1 MGNAESTP
9 SKSSST
15 EKAQQQKKKK
25 QQQQQKGG
33 GGKAGGLACCGK
45 RPSTPDEG
53 GAPTPPRRRLIA
65 KAPSIPD
72 SNSSDASTASRSVRS
87 NRNAALPALPPTG
100 NGSGN
105 GSGKKTLHRRTDS
118 VITAAAGERAAAAGA
133 GGANGSNLVVPY
145 NEAHIS
151 TFEKEI
157 MGYAAILHPGET
169 SVKVS
174 IRPFNEGYS
183 VDRNQ
188 WDVRWVGRLVTRR
201 TVLTAAG
208 EPGFSF
214 IPLYESVFSTP
225 SVYSWRHSTA
235 DVQIRARLT
244 HMLLG
249 EVSMA
254 MAGMFGPDF
263 KDRLR
268 RGEKLRLAGRSSTF
282 SSATSSA
289 RQRPPSMQRGHSLS
303 RQQSFQHQQQQQ
315 KLLQQ
320 QHQQSRGVLQRQSTW
335 HGGTSSSYAH
345 SDGGRSISS
354 YRSVPRGLGIQ
365 VPPPDVPVPA
375 LPPGVTP
382 VGRYTRPPR
391 PTYRPWETAVRDV

>member
-1 MGNAESTP
+1 MGNAESAP
-9 SKSSST
+9 NKSSST
-15 EKAQQQKKKK
+15 EKAQQQRKK
-25 QQQQQKGG
+25 QQQQQKRG

-87 NRNAALPALPPTG
+87 NRNAALPALPPTA
-100 NGSGN
+100 NGSGI

-157 MGYAAILHPGET
+157 IGYAAILHPGET

-315 KLLQQ
+315 
-320 QHQQSRGVLQRQSTW
+320 SRGVLQRQSTW
-335 HGGTSSSYAH
+335 HGGTSSSYAQ
-345 SDGGRSISS
+345 SDGGRSTSS

-375 LPPGVTP
+375 LPPGITP

-391 PTYRPWETAVRDV
+391 PMYRPWETAVRDV

>member
-9 SKSSST
+9 NGSSS
-15 EKAQQQKKKK
+15 EKVQRQKKKNH
-25 QQQQQKGG
+25 QQQQKRG
-33 GGKAGGLACCGK
+33 AAAGLACCGK
-45 RPSTPDEG
+45 RPNSPDE
-53 GAPTPPRRRLIA
+53 GAPTPPRRRLIE
-65 KAPSIPD
+65 KASSIPD
-72 SNSSDASTASRSVRS
+72 SNSDASTASRSVRS
-87 NRNAALPALPPTG
+87 NRNAPLPALPPTG
-100 NGSGN
+100 NGS

-118 VITAAAGERAAAAGA
+118 VITAAGGERAAAGA
-133 GGANGSNLVVPY
+133 ANGNNLVVPY

-157 MGYAAILHPGET
+157 MGYAAILHSGET

-214 IPLYESVFSTP
+214 IPLYESAFSTP

-263 KDRLR
+263 KERLR

-282 SSATSSA
+282 SSATSGA
-289 RQRPPSMQRGHSLS
+289 RARPPSMQRGHSLS

-320 QHQQSRGVLQRQSTW
+320 QHQQSRGVLHRQSTW
-335 HGGTSSSYAH
+335 HGGTSSSYVH
-345 SDGGRSISS
+345 SDGGRSASS
-354 YRSVPRGLGIQ
+354 HRSVPRGLGIQ

-375 LPPGVTP
+375 LPAGVTP
-382 VGRYTRPPR
+382 VARYTRPSR
-391 PTYRPWETAVRDV
+391 PTYRPWEIRDV